1 MSIGATREDGA
12 KATSDIAVEIVVP
25 GQLDAL
31 ELSEFL
37 IPFHSAL
44 VQLSPNRW
52 VLHARSPG
60 RQGEL
65 ADAHA
70 VIGNWRGTRSVG

>member
-1 MSIGATREDGA
+1 MSIGAAREDVA
-12 KATSDIAVEIVVP
+12 RATADVAVEIVVP
-25 GQLDAL
+25 GRMDAL
-31 ELSEFL
+31 ELSELL

-44 VQLSPNRW
+44 VHLGPNRW

-65 ADAHA
+65 GDAHA
-70 VIGNWRGTRSVG
+70 VIGHWRGARRVG